1 MYGHNSII
9 TYLSEKINQIY
20 IQFVDYLA
28 CLNVIKI
35 ETSSSVNRNPQG
47 FCNTFTWIYIY
58 SLDCARKLRSKGSL
72 LQLRL
77 THFELQI
84 LHMNINHI
92 ALIQKIASV

>member
-1 MYGHNSII
+1 M
-9 TYLSEKINQIY
+9 
-20 IQFVDYLA
+20 
-28 CLNVIKI
+28 
-35 ETSSSVNRNPQG
+35 
-47 FCNTFTWIYIY
+47 YIY

>member
-1 MYGHNSII
+1 M
-9 TYLSEKINQIY
+9 
-20 IQFVDYLA
+20 FVDYLA
-28 CLNVIKI
+28 CLNGIKI
-35 ETSSSVNRNPQG
+35 ETSSSVNKK
-47 FCNTFTWIYIY
+47 FTRVLQHFHVNIYIIY
-58 SLDCARKLRSKGSL
+58 SLDCACKLRSKGSL

>member
-1 MYGHNSII
+1 M
-9 TYLSEKINQIY
+9 
-20 IQFVDYLA
+20 
-28 CLNVIKI
+28 
-35 ETSSSVNRNPQG
+35 
-47 FCNTFTWIYIY
+47 YIY

-92 ALIQKIASV
+92 ALIQKIASVQHQISIFFPLQYWFFSHFIIEKAMEDLNRNKTKES